1 MMLFSLAYKNLWRNR
16 RRTLL
21 TEISI
26 LFGVLVIIGSGNF
39 INGMQRDWAQF
50 EISSNT
56 GAFQIE
62 HRDYQDMRKSEP
74 LQVTLE
80 NGALL
85 VDKISKMPGVRAAY
99 GKLNF
104 SGMVS
109 SGLKSTFFDGQAVEV
124 TGQRQTLTQQRD
136 LIVSGKPLGDST
148 GGVVLGADLAAML
161 GIKIGDPVTIVV
173 QTLHGGLNLTYGTLV
188 GTKNGRHFPS
198 STYLE
203 MPLDDAQK
211 LLRVHDRVSQV
222 VVGVEDFDGIP
233 ALMQR
238 VESELRYDPS
248 LGQTSFTLRGYPE
261 LIPVYPRAIPS
272 FKLISIVV
280 GLVLF
285 ILVGGGIGNVMAM
298 TVMERKREI
307 GTLRAIGMEKNQV
320 RRLFLA
326 EGLIIGG
333 IGAMAGLL
341 VANGLTLLI
350 AAYGGVPLPPP
361 PGTSQAISIIPKM
374 DVMTSVLG
382 VSLPMLVS
390 VLASWWPASASAN
403 LHPVEALMET

>member
-1 MMLFSLAYKNLWRNR
+1 MLFNLAYKNLWRNR

-39 INGMQRDWAQF
+39 INGMQRDWAKF
-50 EISSNT
+50 EINSNT
-56 GAFQIE
+56 GAFQVE

-80 NGALL
+80 NGAAL
-85 VDKISKMPGVRAAY
+85 VDKISKMPGVRTAY

-109 SGLKSTFFDGQAVEV
+109 SGLKSTFFDGKAVDV
-124 TGQRQTLTQQRD
+124 AGQRKTLTQQSN
-136 LIVSGKPLGDST
+136 LIVAGKPLGDST
-148 GGVVLGADLAAML
+148 GGIVLGADLASMP

-222 VVGVEDFDGIP
+222 VVGVDDFDGIP

-238 VESELRYDPS
+238 VEAELRN
-248 LGQTSFTLRGYPE
+248 GQTPFTLRGD
-261 LIPVYPRAIPS
+261 PVVQAHFHGRRPGAVHSGRRRHRQCD
-272 FKLISIVV
+272 
-280 GLVLF
+280 GDD
-285 ILVGGGIGNVMAM
+285 GD
-298 TVMERKREI
+298 
-307 GTLRAIGMEKNQV
+307 GTQARNRHTARHRHGKES
-320 RRLFLA
+320 
-326 EGLIIGG
+326 
-333 IGAMAGLL
+333 GA
-341 VANGLTLLI
+341 
-350 AAYGGVPLPPP
+350 
-361 PGTSQAISIIPKM
+361 K
-374 DVMTSVLG
+374 
-382 VSLPMLVS
+382 LVS
-390 VLASWWPASASAN
+390 GRGIHHRPHRRRSRPAGRQRPDAADRGSRRHPAAATAGHQSGHIHHPAN
-403 LHPVEALMET
+403 ERDDQRVWRGHAAAGERAGRMVACLGLGKFKPS